1 MTDEVRFVQ
10 AGSLATLETKVNSKI
25 EDMEEDGFKLESC
38 ELEIKPTDEHEAT
51 YYCAVLHFTKLTVKP
66 ST

>member
-25 EDMEEDGFKLESC
+25 EDMEDEGFKLESC

-51 YYCAVLHFTKLTVKP
+51 YYCAVLQFLELAVKL
-66 ST
+66 SA